1 MEQAITGGLTATAT
15 TGIRIGEVVIGTTA
29 AGIIGKTKERDP
41 VATKGVPGGSQTSP
55 GRLDSWRL
63 RRVGRFNSCHN
74 T

>member
-41 VATKGVPGGSQTSP
+41 VATKGVPGGEP
-55 GRLDSWRL
+55 D
-63 RRVGRFNSCHN
+63 FA
-74 T
+74 